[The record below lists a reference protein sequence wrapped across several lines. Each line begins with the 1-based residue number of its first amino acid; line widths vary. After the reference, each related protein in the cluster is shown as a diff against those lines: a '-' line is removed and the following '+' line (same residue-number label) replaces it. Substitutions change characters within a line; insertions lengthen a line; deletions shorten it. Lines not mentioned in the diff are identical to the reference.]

1 MSLFDYVH
9 AALGITALVLF
20 VIATKTRMK
29 THHSLAYSAIGL
41 LIIAMVLG
49 VLMLLGIIS

>member
-9 AALGITALVLF
+9 AILGITALVLF

-49 VLMLLGIIS
+49 VFMLLEII